1 MIWIIK
7 RKTRTNQM
15 IEWHDLVVD
24 QGTTLEELGL
34 HHLEF

>member
-15 IEWHDLVVD
+15 IEWHGPVVG
-24 QGTTLEELGL
+24 QGTALEELGL
-34 HHLEF
+34 LHLEF